1 MVRAKEL
8 FTWNPSFIDNK
19 EKDYASE
26 EESDF
31 VPNNNDPNNRINEE
45 VFGDVYGS
53 DDDGVPET
61 VFGSNTSSPNQV
73 DGGKENSKSEDPFG
87 IYDILS
93 NKKDNVT
100 SESRHSLSHPPG
112 FTPEGVVHHEMLGSM
127 LGVMENFIRIGQAM
141 GYAME
146 GSVNDLATII
156 GLRLVVLCDRPKAME
171 KYLRGQGLNG
181 NSYRFL
187 FGDVKEMV
195 HMTTMAKSKP
205 IKLTD
210 NILQRVM
217 PFVYTSA
224 KTHGNS
230 FFTWMGPLPM
240 VHITEPALIRE
251 ILANNYLFQKARG
264 GNPLTM
270 LLARGL
276 LAADTDQWAKHRKI
290 INPAFHVEKLKHML
304 PAFYI
309 SCSEMITKW
318 EGMTKGRSCEVDVFP
333 HLQTFTSDVISRTSF
348 GSSYVEGRKIFELQ
362 QEQAQLVIKAIQSI
376 YIPGSQFLPTK
387 SNRRMKE
394 IARSQFLPTKSN
406 RRMKE
411 IARNVKSLIKE
422 IILKRVTAMKMG
434 ESSKEDL
441 LGILLDSNYK
451 EIKQQGNNKPG
462 LSIDDVIEECKLFY
476 VAGQETTAN
485 LLVWT
490 MILLGQHTNWQ
501 DRARDE
507 VLNVFK
513 DKKPD
518 IDGLSRLKVI
528 NMILQEV
535 LRLYP
540 PGVGMLRMIYEET
553 KIGNIT
559 LPAGSLFMLHMMLLH
574 HDPDIWGDDVNEFNP
589 DRFAEGVSKAGKGL
603 ASYFPFG
610 GGPRICIGQNFAMLE
625 VKMALAMILQRFSF
639 EISPSYSHAPDIVLT
654 LQPQFGA
661 QLILC
666 EL

>member
-1 MVRAKEL
+1 MEL
-8 FTWNPSFIDNK
+8 SSSMNAVCFT
-19 EKDYASE
+19 
-26 EESDF
+26 
-31 VPNNNDPNNRINEE
+31 V
-45 VFGDVYGS
+45 VV
-53 DDDGVPET
+53 VT
-61 VFGSNTSSPNQV
+61 
-73 DGGKENSKSEDPFG
+73 
-87 IYDILS
+87 ILACAWRFF
-93 NKKDNVT
+93 NWVW
-100 SESRHSLSHPPG
+100 L
-112 FTPEGVVHHEMLGSM
+112 
-127 LGVMENFIRIGQAM
+127 
-141 GYAME
+141 
-146 GSVNDLATII
+146 
-156 GLRLVVLCDRPKAME
+156 RPKAME

-210 NILQRVM
+210 NIMQRVM

-224 KTHGNS
+224 KTHGA
-230 FFTWMGPLPM
+230 LM
-240 VHITEPALIRE
+240 VYKSSMFP
-251 ILANNYLFQKARG
+251 QARG
-264 GNPLTM
+264 GNPLVM
-270 LLARGL
+270 LLGKGL
-276 LAADTDQWAKHRKI
+276 FVADADQWAKHRKI

-333 HLQTFTSDVISRTSF
+333 HLHTFTSDVISRTSF

-362 QEQAQLVIKAIQSI
+362 HEQAQLVVKVIQSM
-376 YIPGSQFLPTK
+376 YIPGSRFLPTK
-387 SNRRMKE
+387 R
-394 IARSQFLPTKSN
+394 N

-411 IARNVKSLIKE
+411 IARNVKSSIKE
-422 IILKRVTAMKMG
+422 IILKRMTAMKMG

-441 LGILLDSNYK
+441 LGILLDSNKK
-451 EIKQQGNNKPG
+451 EIIQQGNNKPG
-462 LSIDDVIEECKLFY
+462 LSMDDIIEECKVFY

-518 IDGLSRLKVI
+518 MDGLSRLKVI

-540 PGVGMLRMIYEET
+540 PGVGLLRMIHKET

-559 LPAGSLFMLHMMLLH
+559 LPVGSHFMLHMMLLH

-603 ASYFPFG
+603 ASYIPFG
-610 GGPRICIGQNFAMLE
+610 GGPRICIGQNFTMLE
-625 VKMALAMILQRFSF
+625 AKLALVMILQRFSF
-639 EISPSYSHAPDIVLT
+639 ELSPSYSHAPDILLT